1 MLHIYYG
8 DGKGKS
14 TAAFGL
20 CVRAAGSGYSVIIAQ
35 FLKSRKVGEL
45 NTFEKLE
52 NVALLRGNLEN
63 VFSFNMNDEQK
74 AHALSEHNAL
84 FKRAVDLFEKQSQNN
99 EKTLLILDEAIG
111 AITEK
116 LLDFPTVLEFLKAFK
131 DSEQIEIVITGRNPP
146 SELLELGDYIT
157 EMKNHKHPYDSGVKM
172 RKGIEF

>member
-45 NTFEKLE
+45 NSFEKLD
-52 NVALLRGNLEN
+52 NVTLLRGNLEN
-63 VFSFNMNDEQK
+63 VFSFQMNDEQK

-84 FKRAVDLFEKQSQNN
+84 FRRAVDLFENQARSGV
-99 EKTLLILDEAIG
+99 KTLLVLDEASG
-111 AITEK
+111 AISEK
-116 LLDFPTVLEFLKAFK
+116 LLDFSPVLEFIKTFK
-131 DSEQIEIVITGRNPP
+131 VADNLEIVVTGRNPP
-146 SELLELGDYIT
+146 DELLELGDYIT
-157 EMKNHKHPYDSGVKM
+157 EMKKHKHPYDSGVKM